1 MNYREQ
7 RNYENI
13 QKAVYSGAG
22 VYNIP
27 IIRPTEYEE
36 CEWISFNEA
45 IKSNK
50 REEKGVHFFLDD
62 YRFIRLW
69 ANIDKYMPM
78 LRQFKCVMT
87 PDFSLYTD
95 FPVALQIYNHY
106 RKHWIW
112 AYLQDCGINVI
123 PTICWSTPESFA
135 WCFDGEPVGGCVA
148 VSSIGTQNSK
158 EKKAL
163 FRAGYDEMMK
173 RLCPDKIIFYGS
185 VPDDCKGDIIRI
197 KPFSDKFN
205 VAEVAA
211 W

>member
-50 REEKGVHFFLDD
+50 REGKGIHFFLDD

-69 ANIDKYMPM
+69 ANIDKYIPM
-78 LRQFKCVMT
+78 LRQFKCVMA

-106 RKHWIW
+106 RKHWIG

-135 WCFDGEPVGGCVA
+135 WCFDGEPIGGCVA

-158 EKKAL
+158 EKKVL
-163 FRAGYDEMMK
+163 FRAGYDKMME
-173 RLCPDKIIFYGS
+173 RLRPNKIIFYGS

-197 KPFSDKFN
+197 KSFSDKFN
-205 VAEVAA
+205 VVEVAA